1 MDAIQLI
8 GSTIGLGFVAGI
20 RLYATILA
28 LGLAIRFHLL
38 HLSAQTASLEI
49 LAHPAVLAAAGS
61 ACLAEFFVDK
71 VPWMDSLWDSF
82 HTFIRPVGA
91 AILAAAA
98 LGHVDPVL
106 RLTLIILCG
115 GVAFASHSSKAATRL
130 LVNHSPE
137 PFTNIGLSLAGDALT
152 PFGIWL
158 SLRHPV
164 VALSLVLLFLGIFAW
179 VGGNVFR
186 SVRLQIVALRARFTG
201 KTATAASQSFV
212 PAASSPAAKALDA
225 IARNAAP
232 LPERLARFVARSLK
246 VETHPVGIRVGAT
259 NSIEGLR
266 NSIGYLIVAGDDL
279 AFVTRRR
286 FRCRLHRIKLADV
299 VTAEWKAGL
308 FLNGLTLRTRAGD
321 RAFYVFKDVDIHAG
335 ESWEARESEAGRQN
349 VGAADALRSGS

>member
-49 LAHPAVLAAAGS
+49 LAHPAVLAAAGI

-164 VALSLVLLFLGIFAW
+164 VALSLVVVFLGIFAW

-186 SVRLQIVALRARFTG
+186 SVRLQIVALRARFTSR
-201 KTATAASQSFV
+201 TNQR
-212 PAASSPAAKALDA
+212 PAFPGAGSSVARALDV
-225 IARNAAP
+225 IAWNASP
-232 LPERLARFVARSLK
+232 LPEKLARFVAQSLK

-259 NSIEGLR
+259 KSIEGLR
-266 NSIGYLIVAGDDL
+266 NSIGYLTVAGDDL

-308 FLNGLTLRTRAGD
+308 FLNRLNLRTRAGD
-321 RAFYVFKDVDIHAG
+321 RAFYVFKDVDIRAG

-349 VGAADALRSGS
+349 VGADAVRSGS